1 MYGGLLMAALGL
13 AAITRNECRLALTGL
28 LWLVLEQKVS
38 RMLAEAAVLGG
49 GAAGMEYGGAA
60 GGQANMFLSVYLH

>member
-13 AAITRNECRLALTGL
+13 AAITRNECRLALSGL

-38 RMLAEAAVLGG
+38 CP
-49 GAAGMEYGGAA
+49 YHHI
-60 GGQANMFLSVYLH
+60 S